1 LYPQLNF
8 LQSSHIHALASQYE
22 ESAGPLAQIYAE
34 RTDITAEER
43 AIDARV
49 NTAREQSL
57 PMPQWKRCGPV
68 LRAVASR
75 SSPARCP
82 CSRSASA
89 AREIKELIG
98 ASSDGERQVDA
109 AGTTISNIVE
119 ASWRVTHIMEAMH
132 QACRAQ
138 TQQIGEVT
146 WRDRDP

>member
-57 PMPQWKRCGPV
+57 PLLQQVISLQQAGDVEGARNSTGRKAPR
-68 LRAVASR
+68 RA
-75 SSPARCP
+75 
-82 CSRSASA
+82 RSALCRSGS
-89 AREIKELIG
+89 G
-98 ASSDGERQVDA
+98 AGR
-109 AGTTISNIVE
+109 
-119 ASWRVTHIMEAMH
+119 
-132 QACRAQ
+132 C
-138 TQQIGEVT
+138 
-146 WRDRDP
+146 